1 MAEGI
6 DMKLKYSFET
16 MELDDHFIAVPVGD
30 NAQEFK
36 GVIRSNESGAAIL
49 DMLKEETT
57 IDSVVDLLSRK
68 YGDDLNIESYV
79 NEAIEYLRSEGVI
92 E

>member
-1 MAEGI
+1 
-6 DMKLKYSFET
+6 MKLKYSFET